1 MFVASQFPVCVF
13 RYVQKL
19 RIELE
24 SSTSQLFP
32 SPGQHQRIKSVLSDL
47 SKTASDLRHITTKAV
62 DHVASGLMPQLRYQ
76 SLCLHMHSVLCIQI
90 WLQILLNMAL

>member
-1 MFVASQFPVCVF
+1 MLLTVGCI

-47 SKTASDLRHITTKAV
+47 SKTASDLRHITSKAL
-62 DHVASGLMPQLRYQ
+62 DHVANGLMPQLRYALLLTVKLPHM
-76 SLCLHMHSVLCIQI
+76 SLANSL
-90 WLQILLNMAL
+90 

>member
-1 MFVASQFPVCVF
+1 MPLPMLKCHCTADH

-47 SKTASDLRHITTKAV
+47 SKTASDLRQITSKAL
-62 DHVASGLMPQLRYQ
+62 DHVANGLMPQLR
-76 SLCLHMHSVLCIQI
+76 SAASCV
-90 WLQILLNMAL
+90 

>member
-1 MFVASQFPVCVF
+1 MGVVWVC

-32 SPGQHQRIKSVLSDL
+32 SPGQHQRIKSVLTDL
-47 SKTASDLRHITTKAV
+47 SKTASDLRHITTKAL
-62 DHVASGLMPQLRYQ
+62 DHVTNGLMPQLRYQ
-76 SLCLHMHSVLCIQI
+76 PPTNTQLYIILSDIFFLGQNCLG
-90 WLQILLNMAL
+90 